1 MKRTVL
7 TLALIS
13 SLAAC
18 VSAPTGPTVAIMPRE
33 GKPFEVFQQEDQQCR
48 EFAANAIKDTSNAA
62 LKEGATSAA
71 IGAALGAAAGAVI
84 QGGSSQNIGTG
95 AGIGLL
101 GGAAMGAMNSSGK
114 QNQAQVQYNIAY
126 QQCMYSKGNQVPS
139 YPTQS
144 FGGSGSNSNNGYNIP
159 QGKPSMPPNG
169 FKPIQ

>member
-1 MKRTVL
+1 MKRVVL
-7 TLALIS
+7 TLAIVS
-13 SLAAC
+13 VLAAC
-18 VSAPTGPTVAIMPRE
+18 VSAPTGPTIAVMPRE

-48 EFAANAIKDTSNAA
+48 EFATNAVKDTSNAA

-95 AGIGLL
+95 AGVGLL
-101 GGAAMGAMNSSGK
+101 GGAAIGAMNSAGK
-114 QNQAQVQYNIAY
+114 QNQAQTQYNIAY

-139 YPTQS
+139 YP
-144 FGGSGSNSNNGYNIP
+144 GSGSGRNFNP
-159 QGKPSMPPNG
+159 PSSG

>member
-1 MKRTVL
+1 
-7 TLALIS
+7 
-13 SLAAC
+13 
-18 VSAPTGPTVAIMPRE
+18 MPRE

-114 QNQAQVQYNIAY
+114 QIKDRLNTTLLTNNVCTPKAIKCLAIQRKEVILITPLPIAALNLF
-126 QQCMYSKGNQVPS
+126 SKL
-139 YPTQS
+139 
-144 FGGSGSNSNNGYNIP
+144 GS
-159 QGKPSMPPNG
+159 
-169 FKPIQ
+169 

>member
-1 MKRTVL
+1 MKRAVL
-7 TLALIS
+7 TLAIIS

-18 VSAPTGPTVAIMPRE
+18 VSAPTGPTIAIMPRE

-48 EFAANAIKDTSNAA
+48 EFAANAVKDTSNAA

-114 QNQAQVQYNIAY
+114 QNQGQVQYNIAY

-139 YPTQS
+139 YPAQS
-144 FGGSGSNSNNGYNIP
+144 GGSNYNIP
-159 QGKPSMPPNG
+159 QGKPSMPPSG

>member
-1 MKRTVL
+1 MKRAVL
-7 TLALIS
+7 TLIAIS

-18 VSAPTGPTVAIMPRE
+18 VSAPTGPTIAIMPRE

-62 LKEGATSAA
+62 LKEGATSAV

-114 QNQAQVQYNIAY
+114 QNQGQTQYNIAY

-139 YPTQS
+139 YPTQR
-144 FGGSGSNSNNGYNIP
+144 GNPNYA
-159 QGKPSMPPNG
+159 PPNNG

>member
-139 YPTQS
+139 YPTQN
-144 FGGSGSNSNNGYNIP
+144 FGGSGSNSSNGYNIP
-159 QGKPSMPPNG
+159 QGKPSIPPNG

>member
-1 MKRTVL
+1 MKRAVL
-7 TLALIS
+7 TLVIIS

-18 VSAPTGPTVAIMPRE
+18 VSAPTGPTIAIMPRE
-33 GKPFEVFQQEDQQCR
+33 GKPFEVFQQDDQQCR

-84 QGGSSQNIGTG
+84 QGGSGQNIGTG
-95 AGIGLL
+95 AGVGLL

-139 YPTQS
+139 YPTQNY
-144 FGGSGSNSNNGYNIP
+144 GGSGASNNGYNIP
-159 QGKPSMPPNG
+159 QGKPPMPPGG
-169 FKPIQ
+169 FRPIQ

>member
-1 MKRTVL
+1 MKRAVL
-7 TLALIS
+7 TLAIIS

-18 VSAPTGPTVAIMPRE
+18 VSAPTGPTIAIMPRE
-33 GKPFEVFQQEDQQCR
+33 GKPFDVFQQEDQLCR
-48 EFAANAIKDTSNAA
+48 QFAANAVQDTSNAA
-62 LKEGATSAA
+62 LKEGATSAI

-84 QGGSSQNIGTG
+84 QGGNSQNVGTG
-95 AGIGLL
+95 AGVGLL

-139 YPTQS
+139 YPSQ
-144 FGGSGSNSNNGYNIP
+144 GGNSNYRP
-159 QGKPSMPPNG
+159 PSSG

>member
-1 MKRTVL
+1 MKRAVL
-7 TLALIS
+7 TLAIIS

-18 VSAPTGPTVAIMPRE
+18 VSAPTGPTIAIMPRE
-33 GKPFEVFQQEDQQCR
+33 GKPFEVFQQDDQQCR
-48 EFAANAIKDTSNAA
+48 EFAVNAIKDTSNAA

-139 YPTQS
+139 LPTQS
-144 FGGSGSNSNNGYNIP
+144 FNGSAPSSGNGYNIP
-159 QGKPSMPPNG
+159 QGKPSMPPSG

>member
-1 MKRTVL
+1 MTRFFRTAVL
-7 TLALIS
+7 AVSVLA

-48 EFAANAIKDTSNAA
+48 DFAVNAIKDTSNAA

-71 IGAALGAAAGAVI
+71 IGAVLGAAAGAVI

-101 GGAAMGAMNSSGK
+101 GGAAMGAMNSAGK

-139 YPTQS
+139 YAAPA
-144 FGGSGSNSNNGYNIP
+144 NGAPAYR
-159 QGKPSMPPNG
+159 
-169 FKPIQ
+169 

>member
-1 MKRTVL
+1 MKRAVL
-7 TLALIS
+7 TLVAIS
-13 SLAAC
+13 SLSFLAAC
-18 VSAPTGPTVAIMPRE
+18 VSAPTGPTIAIMPRE
-33 GKPFEVFQQEDQQCR
+33 GKPFDLFQQEDQQCR
-48 EFAANAIKDTSNAA
+48 GFATNSIKDTSNAA
-62 LKEGATSAA
+62 LKEGATSALIA
-71 IGAALGAAAGAVI
+71 AALGAAAGAVI

-101 GGAAMGAMNSSGK
+101 GGAGIGAMNASGK

-144 FGGSGSNSNNGYNIP
+144 NSGYMPP
-159 QGKPSMPPNG
+159 QGKPAMPPNG

>member
-1 MKRTVL
+1 MKRAVL
-7 TLALIS
+7 TLIAVS

-18 VSAPTGPTVAIMPRE
+18 VSAPTGPTIAIMPRE

-62 LKEGATSAA
+62 LKEGATSALIA
-71 IGAALGAAAGAVI
+71 AALGAAAGAVI
-84 QGGSSQNIGTG
+84 QGGSGQNIGTG

-101 GGAAMGAMNSSGK
+101 GGAGIGAMNASGK
-114 QNQAQVQYNIAY
+114 QNQGQVQYNIAY

-144 FGGSGSNSNNGYNIP
+144 NSSYMPP
-159 QGKPSMPPNG
+159 QGKPAMPSNG
-169 FKPIQ
+169 SKPIQ

>member
-1 MKRTVL
+1 MTRLIRKALLTASVL
-7 TLALIS
+7 TALT
-13 SLAAC
+13 AC

-48 EFAANAIKDTSNAA
+48 DFAANAIKDTSNAA

-95 AGIGLL
+95 AGVGLL
-101 GGAAMGAMNSSGK
+101 GGAALGAMNSAGK
-114 QNQAQVQYNIAY
+114 QNQGQVQYNIAY

-139 YPTQS
+139 YAAPS
-144 FGGSGSNSNNGYNIP
+144 GGSIS
-159 QGKPSMPPNG
+159 PPVTR
-169 FKPIQ
+169 

>member
-1 MKRTVL
+1 MNMKRAVL
-7 TLALIS
+7 TLAIIS
-13 SLAAC
+13 TLASLAAC
-18 VSAPTGPTVAIMPRE
+18 VSAPTGPTIAIMPRE
-33 GKPFEVFQQEDQQCR
+33 GKPFEVFQKDDEQCR

-114 QNQAQVQYNIAY
+114 QNQAQAQYNIAY

-139 YPTQS
+139 YPSQ
-144 FGGSGSNSNNGYNIP
+144 GSGPNYRP
-159 QGKPSMPPNG
+159 PSSG